1 MGTFDAINRQFN
13 LRQGYD
19 DGTIRQNTVS
29 DNGINPK
36 VQLKDPWVK
45 GVGELVTMLKTKSDF
60 GQVSD
65 VLFRIPVLVN
75 GSIEIWEYD
84 SSKERDINQM
94 NFQQHVVNI
103 SDSICKWNT
112 ASQIYNE
119 IIELRQM
126 EYDNWKAKSMYILR
140 QQNAS
145 DKKMTESAIKEMFIM
160 ENEAIDTPKR
170 IELLYLNGTKDVID
184 NAIIK
189 SLNEK
194 SKHLV
199 TIGLQ
204 YRAEFNGKMTIGY

>member
-1 MGTFDAINRQFN
+1 MGTFDTINKQFN
-13 LRQGYD
+13 LRQDYGNAQP
-19 DGTIRQNTVS
+19 TIQVTELSQNR
-29 DNGINPK
+29 

-45 GVGELVTMLKTKSDF
+45 AVGELVTMLKTKSDF

-65 VLFRIPVLVN
+65 VLFKIPVLVN
-75 GSIEIWEYD
+75 GNIEVWEYD

-94 NFQQHVVNI
+94 NFQQHVINI

-126 EYDNWKAKSMYILR
+126 EYDNWRAKSMYILR
-140 QQNAS
+140 QQYSS
-145 DKKMTESAIKEMFIM
+145 DKKMTEAAIKEIFIM
-160 ENEAIDTPKR
+160 ENELIDTPKR
-170 IELLYLNGTKDVID
+170 IELLYLKGTKEVID

>member
-1 MGTFDAINRQFN
+1 MGTFDTINKQFN
-13 LRQGYD
+13 LRQDYGNTQP
-19 DGTIRQNTVS
+19 TIQVTELSQNR
-29 DNGINPK
+29 

-45 GVGELVTMLKTKSDF
+45 AVGELVTMLKTKSDF

-65 VLFRIPVLVN
+65 VLFKIPVLVN
-75 GSIEIWEYD
+75 GNIEVWEYD

-94 NFQQHVVNI
+94 NFQQHVINI

-126 EYDNWKAKSMYILR
+126 EYDNWRAKSMYILR
-140 QQNAS
+140 QQYSS
-145 DKKMTESAIKEMFIM
+145 DKKMTEAAIKEIFIM
-160 ENEAIDTPKR
+160 ENELIDTPKR
-170 IELLYLNGTKDVID
+170 IELLYLKGTKEVID